1 MANHRNQPSLFLSSS
16 SRMKK
21 VKKREERKE
30 RREREREKKGKENRE
45 CTCVCACFLKAWTF
59 HPRIALIGSVS
70 EGIVDGRGP
79 GSPSFLSTQHQLTPS
94 PSPLQSRDYHFIG
107 SDLRALYTNP
117 NSMGGLH
124 LPCQACLVP
133 LSTILA
139 TGHQVARVRG
149 CHTSS
154 GMSNEV
160 VVCIVEDLLFIFF
173 SFRSFFAR
181 VIQTIWKC
189 TCAENVSRWK
199 STVVWLILRCERS
212 VFVGTIKRRKIM
224 ETMFRIEIEEKGIL
238 ERKEERERERLIVWK
253 FFKRQER
260 LKFPINRTSFFFVR
274 FKIVAL
280 LDALRRCFNKINVY
294 GWQWTGSS
302 HED

>member
-1 MANHRNQPSLFLSSS
+1 MFVCVFLESMNFPPPHRIDWQ
-16 SRMKK
+16 R
-21 VKKREERKE
+21 VGR
-30 RREREREKKGKENRE
+30 NR
-45 CTCVCACFLKAWTF
+45 
-59 HPRIALIGSVS
+59 G
-70 EGIVDGRGP
+70 GP

-124 LPCQACLVP
+124 LSCQACLVP

-181 VIQTIWKC
+181 VIQTI
-189 TCAENVSRWK
+189 
-199 STVVWLILRCERS
+199 
-212 VFVGTIKRRKIM
+212 
-224 ETMFRIEIEEKGIL
+224 
-238 ERKEERERERLIVWK
+238 
-253 FFKRQER
+253 
-260 LKFPINRTSFFFVR
+260 
-274 FKIVAL
+274 
-280 LDALRRCFNKINVY
+280 
-294 GWQWTGSS
+294 
-302 HED
+302 

>member
-1 MANHRNQPSLFLSSS
+1 M
-16 SRMKK
+16 
-21 VKKREERKE
+21 
-30 RREREREKKGKENRE
+30 
-45 CTCVCACFLKAWTF
+45 CVCVFLESMNFPPPHRIDWQRVGRNRGRARTWLALF
-59 HPRIALIGSVS
+59 SLHPA
-70 EGIVDGRGP
+70 
-79 GSPSFLSTQHQLTPS
+79 STNAIPL
-94 PSPLQSRDYHFIG
+94 PLQSRDYHFIG

-181 VIQTIWKC
+181 VIQTI
-189 TCAENVSRWK
+189 
-199 STVVWLILRCERS
+199 
-212 VFVGTIKRRKIM
+212 
-224 ETMFRIEIEEKGIL
+224 
-238 ERKEERERERLIVWK
+238 
-253 FFKRQER
+253 
-260 LKFPINRTSFFFVR
+260 
-274 FKIVAL
+274 
-280 LDALRRCFNKINVY
+280 
-294 GWQWTGSS
+294 
-302 HED
+302 

>member
-1 MANHRNQPSLFLSSS
+1 MSVCVCVRVSWKHELSTPASHWLAAC
-16 SRMKK
+16 
-21 VKKREERKE
+21 RKE
-30 RREREREKKGKENRE
+30 SWR
-45 CTCVCACFLKAWTF
+45 TWLALFSL
-59 HPRIALIGSVS
+59 HPASTNAIPLPPPKSRLPFYRVWFASTLHEPQLDGGIALTL
-70 EGIVDGRGP
+70 P
-79 GSPSFLSTQHQLTPS
+79 GLPRPSFHDFSHGAP
-94 PSPLQSRDYHFIG
+94 
-107 SDLRALYTNP
+107 
-117 NSMGGLH
+117 GGTCAW
-124 LPCQACLVP
+124 LP
-133 LSTILA
+133 
-139 TGHQVARVRG
+139 HVR
-149 CHTSS
+149 S

-253 FFKRQER
+253 FFKRKER

-280 LDALRRCFNKINVY
+280 LDAFRRCFNKINVY
-294 GWQWTGSS
+294 GWQWTGSG